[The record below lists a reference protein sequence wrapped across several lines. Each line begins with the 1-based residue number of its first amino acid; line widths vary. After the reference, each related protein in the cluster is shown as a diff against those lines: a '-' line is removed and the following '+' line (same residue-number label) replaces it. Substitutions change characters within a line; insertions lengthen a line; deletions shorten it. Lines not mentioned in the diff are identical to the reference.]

1 MEKFYLTTPIYYAS
15 GKPHIGH
22 AFAAVFADVV
32 ARRQKA
38 KGKDVYLSA
47 GLDEHGSKIEEK
59 ARKENKEPQKFTDE
73 IAQSYLSAW
82 KSLGIEYSD
91 FIRTTSSKHKN
102 GVLEFVKKLWDA
114 GDIYEGEYE
123 GLYCVGCENFVL
135 ERNLV
140 DGLCPDHLIA
150 PQKIKEKNYFFNLKK
165 YLPEIKK
172 KIENGELKIIPD
184 SRKNETLAMAESGV
198 SDFSITREGLK
209 WGIPFPYGNS
219 PAGEQTIYVWADAL
233 INYATI
239 LGYPDGEN
247 FKKYW
252 PPDLHI
258 IGAEINKFHSIYW
271 PAMLM
276 SAGLPLPKEIFIHG
290 LLTVNGQKM
299 SKTIGNIID
308 PIELAEKFGADA
320 ARYLLLSQFPASEH
334 GDVKAEE
341 FARKYNSDLANGIG
355 NLLERSFTMMI
366 DYRGGII
373 DAKNG
378 LDEKIKSSAEETE
391 KNYENNFDNYK
402 LYEALADVFAF
413 IKKLD
418 VYINEEKP
426 WVLNKNQSAHRRI
439 KLDEVLNSLLFGI
452 EKIIAWLEPF
462 MPSKM
467 AEAKNYL
474 AKLKKGELKK
484 EDRLGLFKRI

>member
-1 MEKFYLTTPIYYAS
+1 LTTPIYYAS

-22 AFAAVFADVV
+22 SFAAVFADVV
-32 ARRQKA
+32 ARRQKS
-38 KGKDVYLSA
+38 KGKEVFFSA

-59 ARKENKEPQKFTDE
+59 AKKENKDPQKFTDE

-82 KSLGIEYSD
+82 KNLGIEYTD
-91 FIRTTSSKHKN
+91 FIRTTSEKHKN

-140 DGLCPDHLIA
+140 NGLCPDHLIA

-172 KIENGELKIIPD
+172 KIENGKLKIIPD
-184 SRKNETLAMAESGV
+184 SRKNETLAMIESGV
-198 SDFSITREGLK
+198 SDFSVTRENLK
-209 WGIPFPYGNS
+209 WGIPFPYGKN
-219 PAGEQTIYVWADAL
+219 QTIYVWADAL
-233 INYATI
+233 MNYATV
-239 LGYPDGEN
+239 LDYPDGGK

-290 LLTVNGQKM
+290 LFTVNGQKM
-299 SKTIGNIID
+299 SKTVGNIID

-355 NLLERSFTMMI
+355 NLLERSFTMII
-366 DYRGGII
+366 DYRGGILN
-373 DAKNG
+373 AKKG
-378 LDEKIKSSAEETE
+378 LEEKIKSSAEKTE
-391 KNYENNFDNYK
+391 KSYENNFENYK
-402 LYEALADVFAF
+402 LYETLADVFAF

-418 VYINEEKP
+418 VYINEEQP
-426 WVLNKNQSAHRRI
+426 WILNKNQDE
-439 KLDEVLNSLLFGI
+439 KLDVVLNTLLFGI
-452 EKIIAWLEPF
+452 EKIIVWLEPF
-462 MPSKM
+462 MPLKM

-484 EDRLGLFKRI
+484 EDRLGLFKRK

>member
-22 AFAAVFADVV
+22 SFTAVFADVV
-32 ARRQKA
+32 ARRQKS
-38 KGKDVYLSA
+38 KGKDIFFSA
-47 GLDEHGSKIEEK
+47 GMDEHGSKIEEK
-59 ARKENKEPQKFTDE
+59 AKKENKDPQKFTDE

-91 FIRTTSSKHKN
+91 FIRTTSEKHKN
-102 GVLEFVKKLWDA
+102 GVLEFVKKLRDA

-140 DGLCPDHLIA
+140 NGLCPDHLVA

-165 YLPEIKK
+165 YLPEIKN
-172 KIENGELKIIPD
+172 KIEKGELKIIPD
-184 SRKNETLAMAESGV
+184 NRKNETLAMIESGV
-198 SDFSITREGLK
+198 SDFSITRENLQ
-209 WGIPFPYGNS
+209 WGISFPYGKN
-219 PAGEQTIYVWADAL
+219 QTIYVWADAL
-233 INYATI
+233 MNYATV
-239 LGYPDGEN
+239 LDYPNGEN

-276 SAGLPLPKEIFIHG
+276 SADLLLPKEIFIHG
-290 LLTVNGQKM
+290 LFTVNGQKM
-299 SKTIGNIID
+299 SKTTGNIID

-366 DYRGGII
+366 DYRGGILG
-373 DAKNG
+373 DKNG
-378 LDEKIKSSAEETE
+378 LEEKIKSSVEKTE

-418 VYINEEKP
+418 VYINEEQP
-426 WVLNKNQSAHRRI
+426 WALNKNKDN
-439 KLDEVLNSLLFGI
+439 KLDMVLSTLLFGI
-452 EKIIAWLEPF
+452 EKIIVWLEPF
-462 MPSKM
+462 MPNKIG
-467 AEAKNYL
+467 EVKNHIL
-474 AKLKKGELKK
+474 KLQSGKLKKGDK
-484 EDRLGLFKRI
+484 LGLFPRI

>member
-22 AFAAVFADVV
+22 SFTSVFADVV
-32 ARRQKA
+32 ARWQKS
-38 KGKDVYLSA
+38 KGKDIFFSA

-59 ARKENKEPQKFTDE
+59 AKKENKDPQKFTDE

-91 FIRTTSSKHKN
+91 FIRTTSLKHEK
-102 GVLEFVKKLWDA
+102 GVLEFIKKLWDA

-172 KIENGELKIIPD
+172 KIEKGELKIIPD
-184 SRKNETLAMAESGV
+184 SRKNETLAMMESGV
-198 SDFSITREGLK
+198 SDFSVTRENLQ
-209 WGIPFPYGNS
+209 WGISFPYGKN
-219 PAGEQTIYVWADAL
+219 QTIYVWADAL
-233 INYATI
+233 MNYATV
-239 LGYPDGEN
+239 LDYPNGEN

-276 SAGLPLPKEIFIHG
+276 SADLLLPKEIFIHG
-290 LLTVNGQKM
+290 LFTVNGQKM
-299 SKTIGNIID
+299 SKTTGNIID

-366 DYRGGII
+366 DYRGGILG
-373 DAKNG
+373 DKNG
-378 LDEKIKSSAEETE
+378 LEEKIKSSVEKTE

-418 VYINEEKP
+418 VYINEEQP
-426 WVLNKNQSAHRRI
+426 WALNKNKDN
-439 KLDEVLNSLLFGI
+439 KLDMVLSTLLFGI
-452 EKIIAWLEPF
+452 EKIIVWLEPF
-462 MPSKM
+462 MPNKIG
-467 AEAKNYL
+467 EVKNHIL
-474 AKLKKGELKK
+474 KLQSGKLKKGDK
-484 EDRLGLFKRI
+484 LGLFPRI

>member
-1 MEKFYLTTPIYYAS
+1 MGKFYLTTPIYYAS

-22 AFAAVFADVV
+22 SFTAVFADVV
-32 ARRQKA
+32 ARRQKS
-38 KGKDVYLSA
+38 KGKDVFFSA
-47 GLDEHGSKIEEK
+47 GLDEHGSKIKEK
-59 ARKENKEPQKFTDE
+59 AKKENKDPQKFVDE

-91 FIRTTSSKHKN
+91 FIRTTSLKHKK
-102 GVLEFVKKLWDA
+102 GVLDFVKKMRDA

-140 DGLCPDHLIA
+140 NGLCPDHLIA
-150 PQKIKEKNYFFNLKK
+150 PQKIKEKNYFFNLNK

-184 SRKNETLAMAESGV
+184 SRKNETLAMVESGV
-198 SDFSITREGLK
+198 SDFSITRENLK
-209 WGIPFPYGNS
+209 WGIPFPYGKN
-219 PAGEQTIYVWADAL
+219 QTIYVWAEAL

-239 LGYPDGEN
+239 LDYPDGEN

-258 IGAEINKFHSIYW
+258 IGAEINKFHSIFW
-271 PAMLM
+271 PAMLI
-276 SAGLPLPKEIFIHG
+276 SAGLALPKEIFIHG
-290 LLTVNGQKM
+290 LFTVNGQKM

-341 FARKYNSDLANGIG
+341 FARKYNSDLANGVG

-366 DYRGGII
+366 DYRGGIL
-373 DAKNG
+373 DGKNS
-378 LDEKIKSSAEETE
+378 LEEKIKLLAEETE
-391 KNYENNFDNYK
+391 KKYNSNFENYK
-402 LYEALADVFAF
+402 LYEALTDIFAF

-418 VYINEEKP
+418 VYINEEQP
-426 WVLNKNQSAHRRI
+426 WFLNKNKDE
-439 KLDEVLNSLLFGI
+439 KLDVVLNTLLFGI
-452 EKIIAWLEPF
+452 EKIIIWLEPF

-467 AEAKNYL
+467 EEAKNYL
-474 AKLKKGELKK
+474 TKIKKGEMKK
-484 EDRLGLFKRI
+484 EDKLGLFKRI

>member
-22 AFAAVFADVV
+22 SFTSVFADVV
-32 ARRQKA
+32 ARWQKS
-38 KGKDVYLSA
+38 KGKDIFFSA

-59 ARKENKEPQKFTDE
+59 AKKENKDPQKFTDE

-82 KSLGIEYSD
+82 KSLGIGYTD
-91 FIRTTSSKHKN
+91 FIRTTSLKHKK
-102 GVLEFVKKLWDA
+102 GVLEFIKKLWDA

-140 DGLCPDHLIA
+140 NGLCPDHLIA
-150 PQKIKEKNYFFNLKK
+150 PRKIKEKNYFFNLKK
-165 YLPEIKK
+165 YLPEIKN
-172 KIENGELKIIPD
+172 KIEKGELKIIPD
-184 SRKNETLAMAESGV
+184 NRKNETLAMIESGV
-198 SDFSITREGLK
+198 SDFSITRENLQ
-209 WGIPFPYGNS
+209 WGISFPYGKN
-219 PAGEQTIYVWADAL
+219 QTIYVWADAL
-233 INYATI
+233 MNYATI
-239 LGYPDGEN
+239 LDYPDGEN

-276 SAGLPLPKEIFIHG
+276 SADLLLPKEIFIHG
-290 LLTVNGQKM
+290 LFTVNGQKM
-299 SKTIGNIID
+299 SKTTGNIID

-366 DYRGGII
+366 DYRGGILG
-373 DAKNG
+373 DKNG
-378 LDEKIKSSAEETE
+378 LEEKIKSSVEKTE

-418 VYINEEKP
+418 VYINEEQP
-426 WVLNKNQSAHRRI
+426 WALNKNKDN
-439 KLDEVLNSLLFGI
+439 KLDMVLSTLLFGI
-452 EKIIAWLEPF
+452 EKIIVWLEPF
-462 MPSKM
+462 MPNKIG
-467 AEAKNYL
+467 EVKNHIL
-474 AKLKKGELKK
+474 KLQSGKLKKGDK
-484 EDRLGLFKRI
+484 LGLFPRI

>member
-1 MEKFYLTTPIYYAS
+1 MGKFYLTTPIFYAS

-22 AFAAVFADVV
+22 SFTAVFADVV
-32 ARRQKA
+32 ARRQKS
-38 KGKDVYLSA
+38 KGKDVFFSA

-59 ARKENKEPQKFTDE
+59 AKKENKDPQKFTDE

-91 FIRTTSSKHKN
+91 FIRTTSKKHKN

-140 DGLCPDHLIA
+140 NGLCPDHLVA

-172 KIENGELKIIPD
+172 KIETRELKIIPD
-184 SRKNETLAMAESGV
+184 SRKNETLAMVESGV
-198 SDFSITREGLK
+198 SDFSITRENLQ
-209 WGIPFPYGNS
+209 WGILFPYDKN
-219 PAGEQTIYVWADAL
+219 QTIYVWADAL

-239 LGYPDGEN
+239 LDYPDGKN

-258 IGAEINKFHSIYW
+258 IGAEINKFHSIFW

-276 SAGLPLPKEIFIHG
+276 SASLQLPKEIFIHG

-308 PIELAEKFGADA
+308 PIELAEKFGADS

-366 DYRGGII
+366 DYRGGIL

-378 LDEKIKSSAEETE
+378 LDEKIKSSAEKTE
-391 KNYENNFDNYK
+391 KSYENNFENYK

-426 WVLNKNQSAHRRI
+426 WALAKNRDEKLDVVLNT
-439 KLDEVLNSLLFGI
+439 LLFGI

-462 MPSKM
+462 MPNKIG
-467 AEAKNYL
+467 EVKNHIL
-474 AKLKKGELKK
+474 KLQSGKLKKGEK
-484 EDRLGLFKRI
+484 LGLFPRI

>member
-22 AFAAVFADVV
+22 SFTAVFADVV
-32 ARRQKA
+32 ARRQKS
-38 KGKDVYLSA
+38 KGKDVFFSA

-59 ARKENKEPQKFTDE
+59 AKKENKDPQKFTDE

-91 FIRTTSSKHKN
+91 FIRTTSEKHKN

-140 DGLCPDHLIA
+140 NGLCPDHLIA

-172 KIENGELKIIPD
+172 KIENGKLKIIPD
-184 SRKNETLAMAESGV
+184 SRKNETLAMIESGV
-198 SDFSITREGLK
+198 SDFSVTRENLK
-209 WGIPFPYGNS
+209 WGIPFPYGKN
-219 PAGEQTIYVWADAL
+219 QTIYVWADAL
-233 INYATI
+233 MNYATV
-239 LGYPDGEN
+239 LDYPNGEN

-276 SAGLPLPKEIFIHG
+276 SADLLLPKEIFIHG
-290 LLTVNGQKM
+290 LFTVNGQKM
-299 SKTIGNIID
+299 SKTTGNIID

-320 ARYLLLSQFPASEH
+320 ARYLLLAQFPASEH
-334 GDVKAEE
+334 GDVKTEE

-366 DYRGGII
+366 DYRGGILG
-373 DAKNG
+373 DKNG
-378 LDEKIKSSAEETE
+378 LEEKIKSSVEKTE

-418 VYINEEKP
+418 VYINEEQP
-426 WVLNKNQSAHRRI
+426 WALNKNKDN
-439 KLDEVLNSLLFGI
+439 KLDMVLSALLFGI
-452 EKIIAWLEPF
+452 EKIIVWLEPF
-462 MPSKM
+462 MPNKIG
-467 AEAKNYL
+467 EVKNHIL
-474 AKLKKGELKK
+474 KLQSGKLKKGDK
-484 EDRLGLFKRI
+484 LGLFPRI

>member
-22 AFAAVFADVV
+22 SFAAVFADVV
-32 ARRQKA
+32 ARRQKS
-38 KGKDVYLSA
+38 KGKDVFFSA

-59 ARKENKEPQKFTDE
+59 AKKENKDPQRFTDE

-82 KSLGIEYSD
+82 KSLGIEYTD
-91 FIRTTSSKHKN
+91 FIRTTSEKHKN
-102 GVLEFVKKLWDA
+102 GVLEFVKKLWDT

-140 DGLCPDHLIA
+140 NGLCPDHLVA

-165 YLPEIKK
+165 YLPEIKN
-172 KIENGELKIIPD
+172 KIEKGELKIIPD
-184 SRKNETLAMAESGV
+184 SRKNETLAMMESGV
-198 SDFSITREGLK
+198 SDFSVTRENLQ
-209 WGIPFPYGNS
+209 WGIPFPYDKN
-219 PAGEQTIYVWADAL
+219 QTIYVWAEAL
-233 INYATI
+233 MNYATI
-239 LGYPDGEN
+239 LDYPNGEN

-258 IGAEINKFHSIYW
+258 IGAEINKFHSIFW
-271 PAMLM
+271 PAMLI

-290 LLTVNGQKM
+290 LFTVNGQKM

-366 DYRGGII
+366 DYRGGIL

-378 LDEKIKSSAEETE
+378 LEEKIKLLAEETE
-391 KNYENNFDNYK
+391 KKCENNFENYK
-402 LYEALADVFAF
+402 LYEALSDVFAF

-418 VYINEEKP
+418 IYISEEQP
-426 WVLNKNQSAHRRI
+426 WALNKDQSADGREKLDKVLNT
-439 KLDEVLNSLLFGI
+439 LLFGI
-452 EKIIAWLEPF
+452 EKIIVWLEPF

-474 AKLKKGELKK
+474 TKLKKEELKK
-484 EDRLGLFKRI
+484 EDKLGLFKRI

>member
-22 AFAAVFADVV
+22 SFTSVFADVV
-32 ARRQKA
+32 ARWQKS
-38 KGKDVYLSA
+38 KGKDIFFSA

-59 ARKENKEPQKFTDE
+59 AKKENKDPQKFTDE

-91 FIRTTSSKHKN
+91 FIRTTSLKHKN
-102 GVLEFVKKLWDA
+102 GVLDFVKKLRDA

-140 DGLCPDHLIA
+140 NGLCPDHLIA

-172 KIENGELKIIPD
+172 KIEKGELKIIPD
-184 SRKNETLAMAESGV
+184 SRKNETLAMMESGV
-198 SDFSITREGLK
+198 SDFSVTRENLQ
-209 WGIPFPYGNS
+209 WGIPFPYHKN
-219 PAGEQTIYVWADAL
+219 QTVYVWAEAL
-233 INYATI
+233 MNYATI
-239 LGYPDGEN
+239 LDYPNGEN

-276 SAGLPLPKEIFIHG
+276 SADLLLPKEIFIHG
-290 LLTVNGQKM
+290 LFTVNGQKM
-299 SKTIGNIID
+299 SKTTGNIID

-366 DYRGGII
+366 DYRGGILG
-373 DAKNG
+373 DKNG
-378 LDEKIKSSAEETE
+378 LEEKIKSSVEKTE

-418 VYINEEKP
+418 VYINEEQP
-426 WVLNKNQSAHRRI
+426 WALNKNKDN
-439 KLDEVLNSLLFGI
+439 KLDMVLSTLLFGI
-452 EKIIAWLEPF
+452 EKIIVWLEPF
-462 MPSKM
+462 MPNKIG
-467 AEAKNYL
+467 EVKNHIL
-474 AKLKKGELKK
+474 KLQSGKLKKVTISFL
-484 EDRLGLFKRI
+484 